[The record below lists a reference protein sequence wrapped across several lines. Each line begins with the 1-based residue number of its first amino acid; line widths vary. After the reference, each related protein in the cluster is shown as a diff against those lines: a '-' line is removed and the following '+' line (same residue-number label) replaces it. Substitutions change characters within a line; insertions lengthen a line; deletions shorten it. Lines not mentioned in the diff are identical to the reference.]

1 MHTQSSQAP
10 SLISI
15 RHLLVILILIVSSC
29 SIRPTQPIVVNPNT
43 ESSPSNFMFYFNLE
57 NPLPTSAYLMITFST
72 FTTTAVPISCD
83 VLDNL
88 NLTVSTCVNLNTPSS
103 SITITQQGVNSVN
116 PNINAGKTVVLQ
128 FNSVL
133 VTGTEYKLQIRTN
146 NVLPNI
152 GSITKSFEMYTI
164 TGTGVMIEENWNFG
178 QVYLEP
184 KQNVD
189 ISVLSR
195 NSMVSNLPG
204 KSFTNLLF
212 EITVGVATPTPNAR
226 LKFVIDGGFTFTD
239 SSLVNTQA
247 LIGAAPVK
255 LSSVLVS
262 PNVIITTFN

>member
-1 MHTQSSQAP
+1 MHLQPNSKESSQTIQLA
-10 SLISI
+10 LLLSI
-15 RHLLVILILIVSSC
+15 LLCTAFSV
-29 SIRPTQPIVVNPNT
+29 RPTQPIVVNPNT

-57 NPLPTSAYLMITFST
+57 NPLPTTAYLMVTFST
-72 FTTTAVPISCD
+72 FTTTAIPISCN

-88 NLTVSTCVNLNTPSS
+88 NLTVSTCVNLNTGGNA
-103 SITITQQGVNSVN
+103 ITITQAGVNSVN

-128 FNSVL
+128 FSSNL
-133 VTGTEYKLQIRTN
+133 LAGTEYKLQIRTN

-204 KSFTNLLF
+204 RSFTNLLF
-212 EITVGVATPTPNAR
+212 
-226 LKFVIDGGFTFTD
+226 
-239 SSLVNTQA
+239 
-247 LIGAAPVK
+247 
-255 LSSVLVS
+255 
-262 PNVIITTFN
+262 